1 MSFCFYFNGMEWMK
15 KNDFRQLDRL
25 KEWKIQSNDT
35 IYILL
40 HQKAHL

>member
-15 KNDFRQLDRL
+15 KSDFRQLDRL

-35 IYILL
+35 IYFLL